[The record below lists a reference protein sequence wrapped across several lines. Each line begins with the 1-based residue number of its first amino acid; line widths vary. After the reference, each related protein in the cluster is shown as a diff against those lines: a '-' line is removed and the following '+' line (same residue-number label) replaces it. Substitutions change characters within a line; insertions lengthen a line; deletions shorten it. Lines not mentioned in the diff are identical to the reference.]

1 MEVVNRWR
9 SSNFERRAV
18 EDVLAEDVEWVVPKR
33 GDVITL
39 RGIDAVLEWYQGR
52 AVADEGAEDSGGPE
66 KLDVSEERGELEDLG
81 EGRVGSL
88 NRLIYTSK
96 ESGKVAY
103 VKSGRL
109 VYTVRDGKIVR
120 YELEP
125 MRDESD
131 VSGVGPLT
139 RQAADLPS
147 AALRRGRFDRV
158 GHELSEVRSGYC
170 VGSSESCSGRP
181 PPTLASTLSASG
193 RRSSARRDVAGGS
206 TRSSETIRGSRRQ
219 EFRAHGRG

>member
-9 SSNFERRAV
+9 ASNLERGAV
-18 EDVLAEDVEWVVPKR
+18 EDVLAEDVEWVVPKG

-39 RGIDAVLEWYQGR
+39 RGIDAVLEWYEGGG
-52 AVADEGAEDSGGPE
+52 AVADEGAKDRGGPE
-66 KLDVSEERGELEDLG
+66 KLNVSEERGELEVLG
-81 EGRVGSL
+81 EGQVGSL

-96 ESGKVAY
+96 ESGEVAN

-131 VSGVGPLT
+131 VSGGP
-139 RQAADLPS
+139 
-147 AALRRGRFDRV
+147 
-158 GHELSEVRSGYC
+158 
-170 VGSSESCSGRP
+170 
-181 PPTLASTLSASG
+181 
-193 RRSSARRDVAGGS
+193 
-206 TRSSETIRGSRRQ
+206 
-219 EFRAHGRG
+219 AH